1 MAAAHN
7 VMAMESEELSAIN
20 AYMQAQ
26 KKKKAMSKEDQ
37 KQLQKVFSRGE
48 HVIEKRTDYTDF
60 KHADTNDWFARL
72 LVLGCDANL
81 GTANRVFKEC
91 YNGREV
97 DQQVGDHDIATAR
110 FEVLRY
116 LCPESES
123 EVMLGDEHIGKEGHV
138 KWTASIQNTEFV
150 NVWLISAF
158 RKLYDVVYEQGKLL
172 EALAA
177 QQGMSYQV
185 PFAMSPQ
192 EVEERNQQLYADL
205 TAAQGQTG
213 EQ

>member
-1 MAAAHN
+1 MS
-7 VMAMESEELSAIN
+7 MQSEELAAIS

-26 KKKKAMSKEDQ
+26 KKKKAMSREDQ

-48 HVIEKRTDYTDF
+48 HTIEKRTDYTEF

-81 GTANRVFKEC
+81 GTANRVFKEV
-91 YNGREV
+91 YNGREL
-97 DQQVGDHDIATAR
+97 DEQVGDHDIATPR

-123 EVMLGDEHIGKEGHV
+123 EVKLGDEHVGKEGHV
-138 KWTASIQNTEFV
+138 KWTACIQNTEFYS
-150 NVWLISAF
+150 VWLLSAF

-172 EALAA
+172 EVLAA
-177 QQGMSYQV
+177 NQGLSYQL

-192 EVEERNQQLYADL
+192 EVEERNAQLYVDL
-205 TAAQGQTG
+205 NAQQGQAV
-213 EQ
+213 QQ